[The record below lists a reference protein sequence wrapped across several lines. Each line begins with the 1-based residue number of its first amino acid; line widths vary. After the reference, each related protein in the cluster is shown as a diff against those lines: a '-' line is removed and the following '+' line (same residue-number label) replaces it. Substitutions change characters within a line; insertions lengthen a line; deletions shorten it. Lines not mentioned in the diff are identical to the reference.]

1 MNTVSEQVKELRRFS
16 DEYARNHVTLFNYR
30 ENMLKR
36 ALMETENRYIKLA
49 KHCIGLDRKKTYT
62 RHGKRFYRPY
72 RNYFA
77 TGRNYED
84 WEAMELAGYA
94 ERGEQ
99 NQHGGYTFYLTRAGL
114 DWLGKKLGIYI
125 YDESD

>member
-1 MNTVSEQVKELRRFS
+1 
-16 DEYARNHVTLFNYR
+16 
-30 ENMLKR
+30 
-36 ALMETENRYIKLA
+36 METENRYIKLA

-84 WEAMELAGYA
+84 WEVMELAGYA

-114 DWLGKKLGIYI
+114 DWLGKKLGIHI